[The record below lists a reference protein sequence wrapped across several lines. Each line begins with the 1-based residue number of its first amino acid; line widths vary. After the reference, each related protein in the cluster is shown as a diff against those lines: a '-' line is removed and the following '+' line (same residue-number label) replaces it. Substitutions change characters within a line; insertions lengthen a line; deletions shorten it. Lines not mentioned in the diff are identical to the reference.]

1 MSCPLKRL
9 MELAAH
15 FSETDRRPKN
25 TMLRLPYTEQNYHIQ
40 QYDSSDIRTDIS
52 KRFTIKV
59 DYTKNIMNLP
69 TKEELNALRDECYKI
84 ACEHGF
90 HDEQLSE
97 RHFLCLVISELME
110 AVEADRRDKP
120 RAKVDYLELQM
131 ENAIDDDDFTHNFE
145 CFIKDT
151 VEDELA
157 DAAIRILDLAGLQDC
172 DIGEAVTV
180 RLKSAD
186 DYILLRA
193 YFKAST
199 FTEAVYTIVE
209 NLFFDGYE
217 LALLNVFN
225 LAYVMDFDLMEH
237 IRLKMQYNRTRERL
251 HGKKY

>member
-9 MELAAH
+9 MELAAS

-25 TMLRLPYTEQNYHIQ
+25 MILRLPYTEQNHLDIQ
-40 QYDSSDIRTDIS
+40 QYDADFDKQKLYTV
-52 KRFTIKV
+52 KV

-84 ACEHGF
+84 ACEHGW
-90 HDEQLSE
+90 HDEEHSE
-97 RHFLCLVISELME
+97 RHFLCLVITELSE
-110 AVEADRRDKP
+110 AVEADRNDRHACVGMF
-120 RAKVDYLELQM
+120 RSSRM
-131 ENAIDDDDFTHNFE
+131 HNEVTGFE

-186 DYILLRA
+186 DYILMRA

>member
-25 TMLRLPYTEQNYHIQ
+25 MILRLPYTEQNNLDIQ
-40 QYDSSDIRTDIS
+40 QYDADFDKQKLYTV
-52 KRFTIKV
+52 KV

-84 ACEHGF
+84 ACEHGW
-90 HDEQLSE
+90 HDEEHSE

-110 AVEADRRDKP
+110 AVEADRIDRHAD
-120 RAKVDYLELQM
+120 LESL
-131 ENAIDDDDFTHNFE
+131 NDAASVYPWVR
-145 CFIKDT
+145 CFATYVKDT
-151 VEDELA
+151 VENELA

-186 DYILLRA
+186 DYILMRA

-217 LALLNVFN
+217 LALVNVFN

-237 IRLKMQYNRTRERL
+237 IRLKMNYNRTRERL

>member
-9 MELAAH
+9 MELAAS

-25 TMLRLPYTEQNYHIQ
+25 MVLRLPYTEQNHLDIQ
-40 QYDSSDIRTDIS
+40 QYDADFDKQKLYTV
-52 KRFTIKV
+52 KV

-69 TKEELNALRDECYKI
+69 KKEELNALRDECYKI
-84 ACEHGF
+84 ACEHGW
-90 HDEQLSE
+90 HDEEHSE

-110 AVEADRRDKP
+110 AVEADRIDRHAD
-120 RAKVDYLELQM
+120 LESL
-131 ENAIDDDDFTHNFE
+131 NDAASVYPWVR
-145 CFIKDT
+145 CFATYVKDT
-151 VEDELA
+151 VEGELA

-186 DYILLRA
+186 DYILMRA

-225 LAYVMDFDLMEH
+225 LSYVMDFDLMEH

>member
-15 FSETDRRPKN
+15 FSETDLRPKN
-25 TMLRLPYTEQNYHIQ
+25 MILRLPYTEQNHLDIQ
-40 QYDSSDIRTDIS
+40 QYDADFD
-52 KRFTIKV
+52 KQKLFTVKV

-84 ACEHGF
+84 ACEHGW
-90 HDEQLSE
+90 HDEEHIE
-97 RHFLCLVISELME
+97 RHFLCLVITELSE
-110 AVEADRRDKP
+110 AVEADRNDRHACVGMF
-120 RAKVDYLELQM
+120 RSSRM
-131 ENAIDDDDFTHNFE
+131 HNEVTGFE

-186 DYILLRA
+186 DYILMRA

-225 LAYVMDFDLMEH
+225 LSYVMDFDLMEH

>member
-1 MSCPLKRL
+1 MSCPLKLL
-9 MELAAH
+9 MELAAS

-25 TMLRLPYTEQNYHIQ
+25 MMLRLPYTEQNHLDIY
-40 QYDSSDIRTDIS
+40 QYDADFD
-52 KRFTIKV
+52 KQKLFTVKV

-69 TKEELNALRDECYKI
+69 KKEELNALRDECYKI
-84 ACEHGF
+84 ACEHGW
-90 HDEQLSE
+90 HDEEHSE
-97 RHFLCLVISELME
+97 RHFLCLVITELSE
-110 AVEADRRDKP
+110 AVEADRNDRHACVGMFRSSRK
-120 RAKVDYLELQM
+120 
-131 ENAIDDDDFTHNFE
+131 HNEVTGFE

-186 DYILLRA
+186 DYILMRA

-225 LAYVMDFDLMEH
+225 LSYVMDFDLMEH

>member
-25 TMLRLPYTEQNYHIQ
+25 MILRLPYTEQNHIDIQ
-40 QYDSSDIRTDIS
+40 QYDADFDKQKLYTV
-52 KRFTIKV
+52 KV

-69 TKEELNALRDECYKI
+69 KKEELNALRDECYKI
-84 ACEHGF
+84 ACEHGW
-90 HDEQLSE
+90 HDEEHSE
-97 RHFLCLVISELME
+97 RHFLCLVITELSE
-110 AVEADRRDKP
+110 AVEADRKDRHADLKSFNQSVETGYVP
-120 RAKVDYLELQM
+120 IAT
-131 ENAIDDDDFTHNFE
+131 AFE
-145 CFIKDT
+145 GYIKDS

-157 DAAIRILDLAGLQDC
+157 DAAIRILDLAGSQDC

>member
-15 FSETDRRPKN
+15 FSETYRRPKN
-25 TMLRLPYTEQNYHIQ
+25 MMLRLPYTEQNHIIDIQ
-40 QYDSSDIRTDIS
+40 QYDADFDKQKLYTV
-52 KRFTIKV
+52 KV

-69 TKEELNALRDECYKI
+69 KKEELNALRDECYKI
-84 ACEHGF
+84 ACEHGW
-90 HDEQLSE
+90 HDEEHSE

-110 AVEADRRDKP
+110 AVEADRIDRHAD
-120 RAKVDYLELQM
+120 LESL
-131 ENAIDDDDFTHNFE
+131 NDAASVYPWVR
-145 CFIKDT
+145 CFATYVKDT
-151 VEDELA
+151 IENELA

-186 DYILLRA
+186 DYILMRA

-225 LAYVMDFDLMEH
+225 LSYVMDFDLMEH

>member
-9 MELAAH
+9 MELAAS

-25 TMLRLPYTEQNYHIQ
+25 MILRLPYTEQNHLDIQ
-40 QYDSSDIRTDIS
+40 QYDADFDKQKLYTV
-52 KRFTIKV
+52 KV

-69 TKEELNALRDECYKI
+69 KKEELNALRDECYKI
-84 ACEHGF
+84 ACEHGW
-90 HDEQLSE
+90 HDEEHSE
-97 RHFLCLVISELME
+97 RHFLCLVITELSE
-110 AVEADRRDKP
+110 AVEADRNDRHACVGMF
-120 RAKVDYLELQM
+120 RSSRM
-131 ENAIDDDDFTHNFE
+131 HNEVTGFE

>member
-25 TMLRLPYTEQNYHIQ
+25 MILRLPYTEQNHIIDIQ
-40 QYDSSDIRTDIS
+40 QYDADFDKQKLYTV
-52 KRFTIKV
+52 KV

-84 ACEHGF
+84 ACEHGW
-90 HDEQLSE
+90 HDEEHSE

-110 AVEADRRDKP
+110 AVEADRIDRHAD
-120 RAKVDYLELQM
+120 LESLNDAAR
-131 ENAIDDDDFTHNFE
+131 EYPWVR
-145 CFIKDT
+145 CFALYVKDT
-151 VEDELA
+151 VENELA

-186 DYILLRA
+186 DYILMRA

-217 LALLNVFN
+217 LALVNVFN

>member
-9 MELAAH
+9 MELAAS

-25 TMLRLPYTEQNYHIQ
+25 MMLRLPYTEQNHIDIQ
-40 QYDSSDIRTDIS
+40 QYDADFDKQKLYTV
-52 KRFTIKV
+52 KV

-69 TKEELNALRDECYKI
+69 KKEELNALRDECYKI
-84 ACEHGF
+84 ACEHGW
-90 HDEQLSE
+90 HDEEHSE
-97 RHFLCLVISELME
+97 RHFLCLVITELSE
-110 AVEADRRDKP
+110 AVEADRNDRHACVGMF
-120 RAKVDYLELQM
+120 RSSRM
-131 ENAIDDDDFTHNFE
+131 HNEVTGFE

-157 DAAIRILDLAGLQDC
+157 DAAIRILDLAGSQDC

>member
-25 TMLRLPYTEQNYHIQ
+25 IMLRLPYTEQNYHIQ
-40 QYDSSDIRTDIS
+40 QYDADFD
-52 KRFTIKV
+52 KQKLFTVKV
-59 DYTKNIMNLP
+59 DYTKNFMNLP
-69 TKEELNALRDECYKI
+69 KKEELNALRDECYKI
-84 ACEHGF
+84 ACEHGW
-90 HDEQLSE
+90 HDEELSE
-97 RHFLCLVISELME
+97 RHFLCLVITELSE
-110 AVEADRRDKP
+110 AVEADRIDRHAD
-120 RAKVDYLELQM
+120 LESL
-131 ENAIDDDDFTHNFE
+131 NDAASVYPWVR
-145 CFIKDT
+145 CFATYVKDT
-151 VEDELA
+151 VEGELA

>member
-40 QYDSSDIRTDIS
+40 QYDADFD
-52 KRFTIKV
+52 KQKLFTVKV
-59 DYTKNIMNLP
+59 DYTKNYMNLP

-84 ACEHGF
+84 ACEHGW
-90 HDEQLSE
+90 HDEEHSE
-97 RHFLCLVISELME
+97 RHFLCLVITELSE
-110 AVEADRRDKP
+110 AVEADRIDRHAD
-120 RAKVDYLELQM
+120 LESLNDAAR
-131 ENAIDDDDFTHNFE
+131 EYPWVR
-145 CFIKDT
+145 CFATYVKDT
-151 VEDELA
+151 VEGELA

>member
-9 MELAAH
+9 MELAAS

-25 TMLRLPYTEQNYHIQ
+25 NILRLPYTEQNHLDIQ
-40 QYDSSDIRTDIS
+40 QYDADFDKQKLYTV
-52 KRFTIKV
+52 KV

-69 TKEELNALRDECYKI
+69 KKEELNALRDECYKI
-84 ACEHGF
+84 ACEHGW
-90 HDEQLSE
+90 HDEEHSE
-97 RHFLCLVISELME
+97 RHFLSLVITELSE
-110 AVEADRRDKP
+110 AVEADRIDRHAD
-120 RAKVDYLELQM
+120 LESL
-131 ENAIDDDDFTHNFE
+131 NDAASVYPWVR
-145 CFIKDT
+145 CFATYVKDT

-186 DYILLRA
+186 DYILMRA

-237 IRLKMQYNRTRERL
+237 IRLKMEYNKTRERL
-251 HGKKY
+251 HGKRY

>member
-1 MSCPLKRL
+1 MSCPLKHL

-25 TMLRLPYTEQNYHIQ
+25 MMLRLPYTEQNHIDIQ
-40 QYDSSDIRTDIS
+40 QYDADFDKQKLYTV
-52 KRFTIKV
+52 KV

-84 ACEHGF
+84 ACEHGW
-90 HDEQLSE
+90 HDEEHSE
-97 RHFLCLVISELME
+97 RHFLCLVITELSE
-110 AVEADRRDKP
+110 AVEADRKDRHADLKSFNEQ
-120 RAKVDYLELQM
+120 VDAACYAPIE
-131 ENAIDDDDFTHNFE
+131 AIFE
-145 CFIKDT
+145 GYIKDT
-151 VEDELA
+151 IEDELA

-217 LALLNVFN
+217 LALVNVFN

-237 IRLKMQYNRTRERL
+237 IRLKMNYNRTRERF

>member
-25 TMLRLPYTEQNYHIQ
+25 MMLRLPYTEQNHLDIQ
-40 QYDSSDIRTDIS
+40 QYDADFNKQKLYTV
-52 KRFTIKV
+52 KV

-84 ACEHGF
+84 ACERGW
-90 HDEQLSE
+90 HDEEHSE
-97 RHFLCLVISELME
+97 RHFLCLVITELSE
-110 AVEADRRDKP
+110 AVEADRNDRHACVGMF
-120 RAKVDYLELQM
+120 RSSRM
-131 ENAIDDDDFTHNFE
+131 HNEVTGFE

-237 IRLKMQYNRTRERL
+237 IRLKMNYNRTRERL

>member
-1 MSCPLKRL
+1 
-9 MELAAH
+9 
-15 FSETDRRPKN
+15 
-25 TMLRLPYTEQNYHIQ
+25 
-40 QYDSSDIRTDIS
+40 
-52 KRFTIKV
+52 
-59 DYTKNIMNLP
+59 MNLP

-84 ACEHGF
+84 ACEHGW

-97 RHFLCLVISELME
+97 RHFLCLVITELSE
-110 AVEADRRDKP
+110 AVEADRKGRHSRANEFHKP
-120 RAKVDYLELQM
+120 PTD
-131 ENAIDDDDFTHNFE
+131 ITGFE
-145 CFIKDT
+145 HYIKDT

>member
-25 TMLRLPYTEQNYHIQ
+25 MMLRLPYTEQNHLDIQ
-40 QYDSSDIRTDIS
+40 QYDADFNKQKLYTV
-52 KRFTIKV
+52 KV

-84 ACEHGF
+84 ACERGW
-90 HDEQLSE
+90 HDEEHSE
-97 RHFLCLVISELME
+97 RHFLCLVITELSE
-110 AVEADRRDKP
+110 AVEADRNDRHACVGMF
-120 RAKVDYLELQM
+120 RSSSM
-131 ENAIDDDDFTHNFE
+131 HNEVTGFE

-237 IRLKMQYNRTRERL
+237 IRLKMNYNRTRERL

>member
-9 MELAAH
+9 MELAAS

-25 TMLRLPYTEQNYHIQ
+25 LILRLPYTEQNHLDIQ
-40 QYDSSDIRTDIS
+40 QYDADFD
-52 KRFTIKV
+52 KQKLFTVKV

-84 ACEHGF
+84 ACEHGW
-90 HDEQLSE
+90 HDEEHSE
-97 RHFLCLVISELME
+97 RHFLCLVITELSE
-110 AVEADRRDKP
+110 AVEADRNDRHACVGMF
-120 RAKVDYLELQM
+120 RSSRR
-131 ENAIDDDDFTHNFE
+131 HNEVTGFE

-151 VEDELA
+151 VEYELA

-225 LAYVMDFDLMEH
+225 LSYVMGFELMEH

-251 HGKKY
+251 HGKRY

>member
-1 MSCPLKRL
+1 

-25 TMLRLPYTEQNYHIQ
+25 MILRLPYTEQNHLDIQ
-40 QYDSSDIRTDIS
+40 QYDADFDKQKLYTV
-52 KRFTIKV
+52 KV

-84 ACEHGF
+84 ACEHGW
-90 HDEQLSE
+90 HDEEHSE
-97 RHFLCLVISELME
+97 RHLLCLVISELME
-110 AVEADRRDKP
+110 AVEADRIDRHAD
-120 RAKVDYLELQM
+120 LESL
-131 ENAIDDDDFTHNFE
+131 NDAASVYPWVR
-145 CFIKDT
+145 CFATYVKDT
-151 VEDELA
+151 VENELA

-186 DYILLRA
+186 DYILMRA

-225 LAYVMDFDLMEH
+225 LSYVMDFDLMEH

>member
-25 TMLRLPYTEQNYHIQ
+25 IMLRLPYTEQNHIIDIQ
-40 QYDSSDIRTDIS
+40 QYDADFDKQKLYTV
-52 KRFTIKV
+52 KV

-69 TKEELNALRDECYKI
+69 KKEELNALRDECYKI
-84 ACEHGF
+84 ACEHGW
-90 HDEQLSE
+90 HDEEHSE

-110 AVEADRRDKP
+110 AVEADRIDRHAD
-120 RAKVDYLELQM
+120 LESL
-131 ENAIDDDDFTHNFE
+131 NDAASVYPWVR
-145 CFIKDT
+145 CFATYVKDT
-151 VEDELA
+151 VENELA

>member
-25 TMLRLPYTEQNYHIQ
+25 IMLRLPYTEQNHIDIQ
-40 QYDSSDIRTDIS
+40 QYDADFDKQKLYTV
-52 KRFTIKV
+52 KV
-59 DYTKNIMNLP
+59 DYTKNIMNQP

-84 ACEHGF
+84 ACEHGW
-90 HDEQLSE
+90 HDEKLSE
-97 RHFLCLVISELME
+97 RHFLCLVITELSE
-110 AVEADRRDKP
+110 AVEADRKDRHADLKSFNEQ
-120 RAKVDYLELQM
+120 VDAACYAPIE
-131 ENAIDDDDFTHNFE
+131 AIFE
-145 CFIKDT
+145 GYIKDS

-186 DYILLRA
+186 DYILMRA

-225 LAYVMDFDLMEH
+225 LSYVMDFDLMEH

>member
-1 MSCPLKRL
+1 
-9 MELAAH
+9 
-15 FSETDRRPKN
+15 
-25 TMLRLPYTEQNYHIQ
+25 
-40 QYDSSDIRTDIS
+40 
-52 KRFTIKV
+52 
-59 DYTKNIMNLP
+59 MNLP

-84 ACEHGF
+84 ACEHGW
-90 HDEQLSE
+90 HDEELSE
-97 RHFLCLVISELME
+97 RHFLCLVITELME
-110 AVEADRRDKP
+110 AVEADRIDRHAD
-120 RAKVDYLELQM
+120 LESL
-131 ENAIDDDDFTHNFE
+131 NDAASVYPWVR
-145 CFIKDT
+145 CFATYVKDT
-151 VEDELA
+151 VENELA

-186 DYILLRA
+186 DYILMRA

>member
-9 MELAAH
+9 MELAAS
-15 FSETDRRPKN
+15 FSETDRMPKN
-25 TMLRLPYTEQNYHIQ
+25 MMLRLPYTEQNHLDIQ
-40 QYDSSDIRTDIS
+40 QYDADFDKQKLYTV
-52 KRFTIKV
+52 KV

-84 ACEHGF
+84 ACEHGW
-90 HDEQLSE
+90 HDEEHSE
-97 RHFLCLVISELME
+97 RHFLCLVITELSE
-110 AVEADRRDKP
+110 AVEADRNDRHACVGMF
-120 RAKVDYLELQM
+120 RSSRM
-131 ENAIDDDDFTHNFE
+131 HNEVTGFE

-186 DYILLRA
+186 DYILMRA

-225 LAYVMDFDLMEH
+225 LSYVMDFDLMEH